1 MTLPS
6 KRDLMNGAIAQLNGL
21 SPSQGM
27 SPSSSSPFLI
37 HTEDLDQERP
47 QPFPVVC
54 IADAFNI
61 NYFCCGRAAVHR
73 KKS

>member
-6 KRDLMNGAIAQLNGL
+6 KRDLMNRAMAQLDGL

-37 HTEDLDQERP
+37 HTEDLDQERS